1 MDSDTEIKARSRPL
15 GLEGIG
21 FRASEEPQG
30 PAWGSIGQEGALCA
44 VSNTGARMGAGP
56 QRGPEQS
63 PRLRTKANPILH
75 S

>member
-1 MDSDTEIKARSRPL
+1 MDSDAEIKAHSRAP

-21 FRASEEPQG
+21 CRASEEPQG
-30 PAWGSIGQEGALCA
+30 PAWGSTGQEGALPS

-56 QRGPEQS
+56 RRGPEQS